1 MSRGCVLCKLVN
13 RGNLFS
19 VETILEFIR
28 DVKTLERVIGNFEFL
43 RNISMSRG
51 CVLCKLVYRGNLFLV
66 ETIFEFIRVQRSRTI
81 EMIEIFKFLWN
92 ISMSRGCVL

>member
-1 MSRGCVLCKLVN
+1 M
-13 RGNLFS
+13 FS

-51 CVLCKLVYRGNLFLV
+51 CVLYKFVNLGNLFSI
-66 ETIFEFIRVQRSRTI
+66 ETIFEFIRVQRSRRI

-92 ISMSRGCVL
+92 ISMGHLS